1 MPRSFADEIR
11 DRLPRVLTDLVTMLA
26 VILVLYLIMPVA
38 YVTSY
43 VIPGVGLAGGLVVGI
58 GALIISLI
66 IEARIYRDLQGLSN
80 GFASYAVGKRK
91 RLTAPAKERLRRSL
105 RDIGKA
111 VSFLILLALIAP
123 VLIII
128 PGIGIIAVLL
138 PIVGVLVV
146 ALYGWKSWE
155 TVEAEL
161 RKIFK
166 AFADSLAKSFEK

>member
-26 VILVLYLIMPVA
+26 VILVLYLIMPGA

-80 GFASYAVGKRK
+80 AFASYAVGKRK
-91 RLTAPAKERLRRSL
+91 RLTAPAKERLRRTL
-105 RDIGKA
+105 ADIGKA
-111 VSFLILLALIAP
+111 ASLLILLALIAP